1 MSTDPQKDPA
11 SVEPTPQSPEASAP
25 EASPAQ
31 SNPSD
36 AHASAEPPASADAPA
51 ENTAD
56 QKPADESA
64 DQSPADGE
72 SDAGDGEKK
81 KVLIGSQRDK
91 PQQAPAKRQPPK
103 PKRPSQP
110 QPAEDSDDPTKIP
123 DDVNEAM
130 ADAAPEEGEPDYR
143 LPVEGGKVHVPNRR
157 ETMDDIE
164 AELEAAFGETS
175 IDDVMSGQAPAPAA
189 ARLEEGDRVNATVI
203 RVHREDVFFDLP
215 EGNQGIA
222 SVRSFVAPPAVG
234 DKLEVSIG
242 TFNGS
247 QRLYEVGIPG
257 ASTSVQD
264 WGDIKEGIIVD
275 AVVDGVNKGG
285 LECAVGTAR
294 GFIPASQV
302 ATYHVKD
309 LEEFKGRKMQC
320 LVTEA
325 NPEKRNLV
333 LSARAVAEKLAED
346 NKKQILG
353 NLTVGQI
360 REGTVTRIQDF
371 GAFVDLG
378 GVDGLV
384 HVSQISWDRVQHPS
398 DVLAEGQAVKVKVT
412 KMDPETG
419 KIGLSIRDTM
429 ENPWQKVATEFGVGK
444 VIPGKV
450 TKLMDFGAFV
460 EIAPGIEGLVHVS
473 EVSYSRISRV
483 SSVLKV
489 GEEVEVKVL
498 SIDQAKRRISLS
510 IKATQPP
517 PADSRQGGRRKDDV
531 ETDIDRELSVKKKT
545 DQPLKGG
552 ITNDQSEGAKFGL
565 KW

>member
-1 MSTDPQKDPA
+1 M
-11 SVEPTPQSPEASAP
+11 EPTPQSPEASAP
-25 EASPAQ
+25 EAS
-31 SNPSD
+31 
-36 AHASAEPPASADAPA
+36 SAAPA
-51 ENTAD
+51 PAETPVENTAD
-56 QKPADESA
+56 
-64 DQSPADGE
+64 
-72 SDAGDGEKK
+72 GDDKEKK
-81 KVLIGSQRDK
+81 KVLIGSQRDA
-91 PQQAPAKRQPPK
+91 PAPAPAKRQPPK

-110 QPAEDSDDPTKIP
+110 RPAEDNDDPTQIP
-123 DDVNEAM
+123 ADLSETLAEASQ
-130 ADAAPEEGEPDYR
+130 EEGEPDYR

-157 ETMDDIE
+157 ETMEDIE
-164 AELEAAFGETS
+164 AELEAAFGGTS
-175 IDDVMSGQAPAPAA
+175 IDDVMSNQTPAPAA
-189 ARLEEGDRVNATVI
+189 VRLDEGDRVTGTVI

-215 EGNQGIA
+215 QGNQGIA
-222 SVRSFVAPPAVG
+222 SIRSFVAPPSVG

-264 WGDIKEGIIVD
+264 WGDIKEGIVVD

-309 LEEFKGRKMQC
+309 LEEFKGRKLQC

-333 LSARAVAEKLAED
+333 LSARAVAEKMAED
-346 NKKQILG
+346 NKKNVLG
-353 NLTVGQI
+353 SLTVGQV

-371 GAFVDLG
+371 GAFVDIG

-384 HVSQISWDRVQHPS
+384 HVSQISWDRVSHPS

-429 ENPWQKVATEFGVGK
+429 ENPWQKVASEFAVGK
-444 VIPGKV
+444 VVPGKV

-517 PADSRQGGRRKDDV
+517 PADSKQGGRRKDEP
-531 ETDIDRELSVKKKT
+531 ETDVDRELSVKKKSN
-545 DQPLKGG
+545 QPLKGG

>member
-1 MSTDPQKDPA
+1 MSTDPQQDPA
-11 SVEPTPQSPEASAP
+11 SVEPTPPSPEASAS
-25 EASPAQ
+25 EAS
-31 SNPSD
+31 SD
-36 AHASAEPPASADAPA
+36 APTPAETPV

-56 QKPADESA
+56 ENAAGGD
-64 DQSPADGE
+64 DQ
-72 SDAGDGEKK
+72 EKK
-81 KVLIGSQRDK
+81 KVLIGSQRDAPK
-91 PQQAPAKRQPPK
+91 PAPAKRQRPK

-110 QPAEDSDDPTKIP
+110 KPEEDNDDPTKIP
-123 DDVNEAM
+123 ADLSETL
-130 ADAAPEEGEPDYR
+130 ADAPQEEGEPDYR

-164 AELEAAFGETS
+164 AELAAAFGETS
-175 IDDVMSGQAPAPAA
+175 IDDVMDNQTPAPAA
-189 ARLEEGDRVNATVI
+189 VRLDEGDRVTGTVI

-215 EGNQGIA
+215 QGNQGIA
-222 SVRSFVAPPAVG
+222 SIRNFVAAPAVG

-242 TFNGS
+242 EFNGS

-264 WGDIKEGIIVD
+264 WGDLKEGIVVD

-309 LEEFKGRKMQC
+309 LEEFKGRKLQC

-333 LSARAVAEKLAED
+333 LSARAVAEKMAED
-346 NKKQILG
+346 NKKNLLG
-353 NLTVGQI
+353 SLTVGQV

-371 GAFVDLG
+371 GAFVDIG

-429 ENPWQKVATEFGVGK
+429 ENPWQKVASEFAVGK
-444 VIPGKV
+444 VVPGKV

-483 SSVLKV
+483 SSVLKA
-489 GEEVEVKVL
+489 GEDVEVKVL
-498 SIDQAKRRISLS
+498 SIDQGKRRISLS

-517 PADSRQGGRRKDDV
+517 PADARQGGRRK
-531 ETDIDRELSVKKKT
+531 EEPEADIDRELSVKKKSN
-545 DQPLKGG
+545 QPLKGG

>member
-25 EASPAQ
+25 EASA
-31 SNPSD
+31 N
-36 AHASAEPPASADAPA
+36 EPAPA
-51 ENTAD
+51 ETPVENTPDAT
-56 QKPADESA
+56 S
-64 DQSPADGE
+64 DG
-72 SDAGDGEKK
+72 DDTEKK
-81 KVLIGSQRDK
+81 KVLIGSQRDA
-91 PQQAPAKRQPPK
+91 PAPAPAKRQPPK

-110 QPAEDSDDPTKIP
+110 RPEQDDDDPNKIP
-123 DDVNEAM
+123 ADLSETLAEASQ
-130 ADAAPEEGEPDYR
+130 EEGEPDYR

-164 AELEAAFGETS
+164 AELAAAFGETS
-175 IDDVMSGQAPAPAA
+175 IDDVMSKQTPAPAA
-189 ARLEEGDRVNATVI
+189 VRLDEGDRVTATVI

-215 EGNQGIA
+215 QGNQGIA
-222 SVRSFVAPPAVG
+222 SIRNFVAPPAVG

-242 TFNGS
+242 TFNGG

-264 WGDIKEGIIVD
+264 WGDIKEGIVVD

-309 LEEFKGRKMQC
+309 LEEFKGRKLQC

-333 LSARAVAEKLAED
+333 LSARAVAEKMAED
-346 NKKQILG
+346 NKKNLMG
-353 NLTVGQI
+353 SLTVGQV

-371 GAFVDLG
+371 GAFVDIG

-384 HVSQISWDRVQHPS
+384 HVSQISWDRVSHPS

-429 ENPWQKVATEFGVGK
+429 ENPWQKVASEFAVGK
-444 VIPGKV
+444 VVPGKV

-483 SSVLKV
+483 SSVLKA
-489 GEEVEVKVL
+489 GEDVEVKVL

-517 PADSRQGGRRKDDV
+517 PADAKQGGRRKD
-531 ETDIDRELSVKKKT
+531 EPEADIDRELSVKKKSN
-545 DQPLKGG
+545 QPLKGG

>member
-11 SVEPTPQSPEASAP
+11 SADPTPQNPEASAEGQPTP
-25 EASPAQ
+25 ETQA
-31 SNPSD
+31 
-36 AHASAEPPASADAPA
+36 
-51 ENTAD
+51 
-56 QKPADESA
+56 A
-64 DQSPADGE
+64 DQSIPSTPEAAASESAPSEPASEDAE
-72 SDAGDGEKK
+72 SSDRK
-81 KVLIGSQRDK
+81 KVLIGSQRDA
-91 PQQAPAKRQPPK
+91 PQQTSQPK
-103 PKRPSQP
+103 PP
-110 QPAEDSDDPTKIP
+110 QPKKPVRPARPQEDSDDPTKIP
-123 DDVNEAM
+123 DDVSETLAEATE
-130 ADAAPEEGEPDYR
+130 AEAGEPDYR

-164 AELEAAFGETS
+164 AEIAAAMGDRS
-175 IDDVMSGQAPAPAA
+175 LDDVMGPQATAPAA
-189 ARLEEGDRVNATVI
+189 SRLDEGERVNAVVI

-215 EGNQGIA
+215 GGNQGIA
-222 SVRSFVAPPAVG
+222 SIRNFVAPPAVG
-234 DKLEVSIG
+234 DKMEVSIG
-242 TFNGS
+242 DFQAS

-257 ASTSVQD
+257 SSVSVQD
-264 WGDIKEGIIVD
+264 WGDIREGIVVD

-294 GFIPASQV
+294 GFIPASQA
-302 ATYHVKD
+302 ATYHVDK
-309 LEEFKGRKMQC
+309 LEDFLGRKLQC

-333 LSARAVAEKLAED
+333 LSARAVEEKLQED
-346 NKKQILG
+346 NKKELLG
-353 NLTVGQI
+353 SLTVGQI
-360 REGTVTRIQDF
+360 REGKVTRIQDF

-384 HVSQISWDRVQHPS
+384 HVSQISWDRVKHPS
-398 DVLAEGQAVKVKVT
+398 DVLAEGQIVKVKVT

-429 ENPWQKVATEFGVGK
+429 ENPWQKVASEFAVGK

-450 TKLMDFGAFV
+450 TKLMEFGAFV

-498 SIDQAKRRISLS
+498 SIDQGKRRISLS

-517 PADSRQGGRRKDDV
+517 PADSRQGGRKKDDF
-531 ETDIDRELSVKKKT
+531 EGDIDREVSVKKNSN
-545 DQPLKGG
+545 QPLKGG
-552 ITNDQSEGAKFGL
+552 ITNDQSEGSKFGL

>member
-1 MSTDPQKDPA
+1 MSTDPQQDPTPA
-11 SVEPTPQSPEASAP
+11 EPTSAAP
-25 EASPAQ
+25 EAANP
-31 SNPSD
+31 PSD
-36 AHASAEPPASADAPA
+36 PPSTESVSAQAPAADGSAEETAS
-51 ENTAD
+51 
-56 QKPADESA
+56 
-64 DQSPADGE
+64 
-72 SDAGDGEKK
+72 SDAGEEGDKK
-81 KVLIGSQRDK
+81 PLLIGSQRDTPQTSQPAKKPTPK
-91 PQQAPAKRQPPK
+91 PQRPAPPRAQE
-103 PKRPSQP
+103 
-110 QPAEDSDDPTKIP
+110 EDDYPNKIP
-123 DDVNEAM
+123 TDLSEALPE
-130 ADAAPEEGEPDYR
+130 AASAEEETDYR
-143 LPVEGGKVHVPNRR
+143 LPVEGGRVQVPNRR
-157 ETMDDIE
+157 QQMDDIE
-164 AELEAAFGETS
+164 AEIAAAFGEQSMDQVLEKQPTTP
-175 IDDVMSGQAPAPAA
+175 VTAT
-189 ARLEEGDRVNATVI
+189 LEEGDRVQATVI
-203 RVHREDVFFDLP
+203 RIHREDVFFDLP
-215 EGNQGIA
+215 QGNQGIA
-222 SVRSFVAPPAVG
+222 SIRNFVAVPAVG
-234 DKLEVSIG
+234 DKMEVSIG
-242 TFNGS
+242 TFQPS

-257 ASTSVQD
+257 ASTSIQD
-264 WGDIKEGIIVD
+264 WGDIREGIVVD

-333 LSARAVAEKLAED
+333 LSARAVAEKLQED
-346 NKKQILG
+346 NKKELLG
-353 NLTVGQI
+353 SLTVGQI
-360 REGTVTRIQDF
+360 RDGKVTRIQDF

-384 HVSQISWDRVQHPS
+384 HVSQISWDRVSHPS
-398 DVLAEGQAVKVKVT
+398 DVLAEGQIVKVKVT

-429 ENPWQKVATEFGVGK
+429 ENPWQKVAEEFAVGK
-444 VIPGKV
+444 VVPGKV
-450 TKLMDFGAFV
+450 TKLMEFGAFV

-498 SIDQAKRRISLS
+498 SIDQGKRRISLS

-517 PADSRQGGRRKDDV
+517 PADSKQGGRKRDEFDD
-531 ETDIDRELSVKKKT
+531 TSDREIAVKKKSS
-545 DQPLKGG
+545 QPLKGG

>member
-11 SVEPTPQSPEASAP
+11 SVEPTPQNPEAAAADASAP
-25 EASPAQ
+25 ENTP
-31 SNPSD
+31 
-36 AHASAEPPASADAPA
+36 APA
-51 ENTAD
+51 ETPAAD
-56 QKPADESA
+56 SSDT
-64 DQSPADGE
+64 DADG
-72 SDAGDGEKK
+72 DKK
-81 KVLIGSQRDK
+81 KVLIGSQRDPK
-91 PQQAPAKRQPPK
+91 PVETKRQPPK

-110 QPAEDSDDPTKIP
+110 KPQADDDDPTKIP
-123 DDVNEAM
+123 EDISETL
-130 ADAAPEEGEPDYR
+130 ADAPQEEGEPDYR

-164 AELEAAFGETS
+164 AELEAAFGDKS
-175 IDDVMSGQAPAPAA
+175 IDDVMTNQTPAPAA
-189 ARLEEGDRVNATVI
+189 VRLGEGDRVTATVI

-215 EGNQGIA
+215 QGNQGIA
-222 SVRSFVAPPAVG
+222 SIRNFVATPSVG
-234 DKLEVSIG
+234 DKMEVSIG
-242 TFNGS
+242 EFNGG

-346 NKKQILG
+346 NKKEVLG
-353 NLTVGQI
+353 SLTVGQI

-378 GVDGLV
+378 GIDGLV
-384 HVSQISWDRVQHPS
+384 HVSQISWDRVSHPS

-429 ENPWQKVATEFGVGK
+429 ENPWQKVAQEFAVGK
-444 VIPGKV
+444 VVPGKV

-460 EIAPGIEGLVHVS
+460 EVAPGIEGLVHVS
-473 EVSYSRISRV
+473 EVSYARISRV

-489 GEEVEVKVL
+489 GEDVEVKVL

-517 PADSRQGGRRKDDV
+517 PADSRQGGRRKDEV
-531 ETDIDRELSVKKKT
+531 ETDIDRELSVKKKS

-552 ITNDQSEGAKFGL
+552 ITNDQSEGSKFGL

>member
-1 MSTDPQKDPA
+1 MSTDPQQDPA
-11 SVEPTPQSPEASAP
+11 SAEPTPPSPEASAP
-25 EASPAQ
+25 ESSAADTGDASQ
-31 SNPSD
+31 
-36 AHASAEPPASADAPA
+36 
-51 ENTAD
+51 
-56 QKPADESA
+56 
-64 DQSPADGE
+64 
-72 SDAGDGEKK
+72 K
-81 KVLIGSQRDK
+81 KVLIGSQRD
-91 PQQAPAKRQPPK
+91 APAPAPAAKKPKPAPQRPKPPK
-103 PKRPSQP
+103 
-110 QPAEDSDDPTKIP
+110 AEADSDDPTKIP
-123 DDVNEAM
+123 DDLSSTLAEAS
-130 ADAAPEEGEPDYR
+130 EEDGEPDYR
-143 LPVEGGKVHVPNRR
+143 LPVEGGRVQVPNRR
-157 ETMDDIE
+157 QQMDDIE
-164 AELEAAFGETS
+164 AEIEAAFGEQS
-175 IDDVMSGQAPAPAA
+175 LDDMMSGQTPAPAA
-189 ARLEEGDRVNATVI
+189 VRLDEGDRVTATVI
-203 RVHREDVFFDLP
+203 RIHREDVFFDLP
-215 EGNQGIA
+215 QGNQGIA
-222 SVRSFVAPPAVG
+222 SIRNFIAVPSVG
-234 DKLEVSIG
+234 DKMEVSIG
-242 TFNGS
+242 SFQSS

-264 WGDIKEGIIVD
+264 WGDIKEGIVVD

-285 LECAVGTAR
+285 LECAVGAAR

-309 LEEFKGRKMQC
+309 LEEFKGRKLQC

-333 LSARAVAEKLAED
+333 LSARAVAEKLQED
-346 NKKQILG
+346 GKKELMG
-353 NLTVGQI
+353 SLTIGQI

-384 HVSQISWDRVQHPS
+384 HVSQISWDRVSHPS
-398 DVLAEGQAVKVKVT
+398 NVLAEGQVVKVKVT

-429 ENPWQKVATEFGVGK
+429 ENPWQKVASEFAVGK
-444 VIPGKV
+444 VVPGKV

-483 SSVLKV
+483 SSVLKT
-489 GEEVEVKVL
+489 GEDVEVKVL

-517 PADSRQGGRRKDDV
+517 PADARQGGRRKDEPEV
-531 ETDIDRELSVKKKT
+531 DIDRELSVKKKS

-552 ITNDQSEGAKFGL
+552 ISNDQSEGAKFGL

>member
-1 MSTDPQKDPA
+1 MSTDPQQD
-11 SVEPTPQSPEASAP
+11 PTPAEPPSAAP
-25 EASPAQ
+25 EAANPTSDTPSTESAPPQASAAEQTTASEEAAPAQ
-31 SNPSD
+31 STPESSEGD
-36 AHASAEPPASADAPA
+36 K
-51 ENTAD
+51 
-56 QKPADESA
+56 KPL
-64 DQSPADGE
+64 
-72 SDAGDGEKK
+72 
-81 KVLIGSQRDK
+81 LIGSQRGA
-91 PQQAPAKRQPPK
+91 PQSSQPAKKPK
-103 PKRPSQP
+103 PKPQRPVAPRPSE
-110 QPAEDSDDPTKIP
+110 EDDDPNKIP
-123 DDVNEAM
+123 TDLNEALSE
-130 ADAAPEEGEPDYR
+130 ADSAEEETDYR
-143 LPVEGGKVHVPNRR
+143 LPVEGGRVQVPNRR
-157 ETMDDIE
+157 QQMDDIE
-164 AELEAAFGETS
+164 AEIAAAFGEQSMDEVLEKQPT
-175 IDDVMSGQAPAPAA
+175 APVTAT
-189 ARLEEGDRVNATVI
+189 LEEGARVQATVI
-203 RVHREDVFFDLP
+203 RIHREDVFFDLP
-215 EGNQGIA
+215 QGNQGIA
-222 SVRSFVAPPAVG
+222 SIRNFVAVPAVG
-234 DKLEVSIG
+234 DKMEVSIG
-242 TFNGS
+242 TFQPS

-264 WGDIKEGIIVD
+264 WGDIREGIVVD

-333 LSARAVAEKLAED
+333 LSARAVAEKLQED
-346 NKKQILG
+346 NKKELLG
-353 NLTVGQI
+353 SLTVGQI
-360 REGTVTRIQDF
+360 REGKVTRIQDF

-384 HVSQISWDRVQHPS
+384 HVSQISWDRVSHPS
-398 DVLAEGQAVKVKVT
+398 DLLAEGQIVKVKVT
-412 KMDPETG
+412 KMDPDTG

-444 VIPGKV
+444 VVPGKV

-498 SIDQAKRRISLS
+498 NIDQGKRRISLS

-517 PADSRQGGRRKDDV
+517 PADSKQGGRKRDEFDD
-531 ETDIDRELSVKKKT
+531 TSDREIAVKKKSS
-545 DQPLKGG
+545 QPLKGG

>member
-11 SVEPTPQSPEASAP
+11 SVEPTPPSPEASAP
-25 EASPAQ
+25 EAS
-31 SNPSD
+31 SD
-36 AHASAEPPASADAPA
+36 APKPAEPPAETTTGASA
-51 ENTAD
+51 AD
-56 QKPADESA
+56 
-64 DQSPADGE
+64 DGGE
-72 SDAGDGEKK
+72 DKEKK
-81 KVLIGSQRDK
+81 KVLIGSQRDAPKPAPALRK
-91 PQQAPAKRQPPK
+91 PQA

-110 QPAEDSDDPTKIP
+110 KPAQDDDDPTKIP
-123 DDVNEAM
+123 ADLTETLAEASQ
-130 ADAAPEEGEPDYR
+130 DEGEPDYR

-157 ETMDDIE
+157 ETMEDIE
-164 AELEAAFGETS
+164 AELEAAFGGSS
-175 IDDVMSGQAPAPAA
+175 IDDVMGSQTPAPAA
-189 ARLEEGDRVNATVI
+189 VRLEEGDRVTGTVI

-222 SVRSFVAPPAVG
+222 SIRNFVAPPAVG

-242 TFNGS
+242 EFNGS

-264 WGDIKEGIIVD
+264 WGDIKEGIVVD

-309 LEEFKGRKMQC
+309 LEEFKGRKLQC

-333 LSARAVAEKLAED
+333 LSARAVAEKMAED
-346 NKKQILG
+346 NKKNLLG
-353 NLTVGQI
+353 SLTVGQV

-371 GAFVDLG
+371 GAFVDIG

-398 DVLAEGQAVKVKVT
+398 DVLSEGQAVKVKVT

-429 ENPWQKVATEFGVGK
+429 ENPWQKVASEFAVGK
-444 VIPGKV
+444 VVPGKV

-517 PADSRQGGRRKDDV
+517 PADSRQGGRRKEEP
-531 ETDIDRELSVKKKT
+531 ETDIDRELSVKKKSN
-545 DQPLKGG
+545 QPLKGG

>member
-11 SVEPTPQSPEASAP
+11 SVEPTPQTPEASAP
-25 EASPAQ
+25 EAS
-31 SNPSD
+31 SD
-36 AHASAEPPASADAPA
+36 APTPA
-51 ENTAD
+51 ET
-56 QKPADESA
+56 PAT
-64 DQSPADGE
+64 DQSAA
-72 SDAGDGEKK
+72 SDAGEDQEKK
-81 KVLIGSQRDK
+81 KVLIGSQRDAPK
-91 PQQAPAKRQPPK
+91 PAPAKKQPPK

-110 QPAEDSDDPTKIP
+110 KPEQDDDPTKIP
-123 DDVNEAM
+123 EDLTETLAEASQ
-130 ADAAPEEGEPDYR
+130 EEGEPDYR

-157 ETMDDIE
+157 ETMEDIE

-175 IDDVMSGQAPAPAA
+175 IDDMMSKQSPAPAA
-189 ARLEEGDRVNATVI
+189 VRLEEGDRVTATVI

-215 EGNQGIA
+215 QGNQGIA

-234 DKLEVSIG
+234 DKMEVSIG
-242 TFNGS
+242 TFNGG

-294 GFIPASQV
+294 GFIPASQ
-302 ATYHVKD
+302 AAIYHVKD
-309 LEEFKGRKMQC
+309 LEEFKGRKLQC

-346 NKKQILG
+346 NKKQLLG

-371 GAFVDLG
+371 GAFVDIG

-398 DVLAEGQAVKVKVT
+398 DVLAEGQAVKVRVT

-429 ENPWQKVATEFGVGK
+429 ENPWQKVATDFAVGK
-444 VIPGKV
+444 VVPGKV

-489 GEEVEVKVL
+489 DEEVEVKVL
-498 SIDQAKRRISLS
+498 SIDQGKRRISLS

-517 PADSRQGGRRKDDV
+517 PADSRQGGRRKDEP
-531 ETDIDRELSVKKKT
+531 ETDIDRELSVKKT
-545 DQPLKGG
+545 SSQPLKGG
-552 ITNDQSEGAKFGL
+552 VTNDQSEGAKFGL

>member
-11 SVEPTPQSPEASAP
+11 SVEPTPQTPEASAP
-25 EASPAQ
+25 EAS
-31 SNPSD
+31 
-36 AHASAEPPASADAPA
+36 SAAVTPA
-51 ENTAD
+51 ETPAPDTAD
-56 QKPADESA
+56 SD
-64 DQSPADGE
+64 DQ
-72 SDAGDGEKK
+72 EKK
-81 KVLIGSQRDK
+81 KVLIGSQRDAPA
-91 PQQAPAKRQPPK
+91 PQPAKRQPPK
-103 PKRPSQP
+103 PQRPSQP
-110 QPAEDSDDPTKIP
+110 KPAQDDDDPTKIP
-123 DDVNEAM
+123 ADLSETLAEASH
-130 ADAAPEEGEPDYR
+130 DEGEPDYR

-157 ETMDDIE
+157 EKLDDIE
-164 AELEAAFGETS
+164 AELEAAFGENS
-175 IDDVMSGQAPAPAA
+175 IDDVMSNQTPAPAA
-189 ARLEEGDRVNATVI
+189 VRLDEGDRVTGTVI
-203 RVHREDVFFDLP
+203 RIHREDVFFDLP
-215 EGNQGIA
+215 QGNQGIA
-222 SVRSFVAPPAVG
+222 SIRNFVATPSVG

-242 TFNGS
+242 SFNAS

-264 WGDIKEGIIVD
+264 WGDIKEGIVVD

-309 LEEFKGRKMQC
+309 LEEFKGRKLQC

-333 LSARAVAEKLAED
+333 LSARAVAEKMAED
-346 NKKQILG
+346 NKKNLMG
-353 NLTVGQI
+353 SLTVGQV

-371 GAFVDLG
+371 GAFVDIG

-384 HVSQISWDRVQHPS
+384 HVSQISWDRVSHPS

-429 ENPWQKVATEFGVGK
+429 ENPWQKVASEFAVGK
-444 VIPGKV
+444 VVPGKV

-483 SSVLKV
+483 SSVLKT

-517 PADSRQGGRRKDDV
+517 PADAKQGGRRKD
-531 ETDIDRELSVKKKT
+531 EPEADIDRELSVKKKSN
-545 DQPLKGG
+545 QPLKGG

>member
-11 SVEPTPQSPEASAP
+11 SAEPTPQNPEASAESPSTQP
-25 EASPAQ
+25 ESTPQQPAAEAAPEGASPEE
-31 SNPSD
+31 D
-36 AHASAEPPASADAPA
+36 R
-51 ENTAD
+51 
-56 QKPADESA
+56 
-64 DQSPADGE
+64 
-72 SDAGDGEKK
+72 K
-81 KVLIGSQRDK
+81 KVLIGSQRDA
-91 PQQAPAKRQPPK
+91 PQQASQPKSPK
-103 PKRPSQP
+103 PKKPVRPSQP
-110 QPAEDSDDPTKIP
+110 KPAAEEDDPTKIP
-123 DDVNEAM
+123 ADLSEAL
-130 ADAAPEEGEPDYR
+130 ADAPQEEGEPDYR

-164 AELEAAFGETS
+164 AEIAAAMGDRS
-175 IDDVMSGQAPAPAA
+175 LDDVMGPQTPAPVSE
-189 ARLEEGDRVNATVI
+189 RLEEGSRVNAVVI

-215 EGNQGIA
+215 GGNQGIA
-222 SVRSFVAPPAVG
+222 SIRNFVAAPAVG
-234 DKLEVSIG
+234 DKMEVSIG
-242 TFNGS
+242 PFDAG

-257 ASTSVQD
+257 SSISVQD
-264 WGDIKEGIIVD
+264 WGDIREGIVVD

-285 LECAVGTAR
+285 LECAVGSAR
-294 GFIPASQV
+294 GFIPASQA
-302 ATYHVKD
+302 ATYHVDK
-309 LEEFKGRKMQC
+309 LEDFLGRKLQC

-325 NPEKRNLV
+325 KPEKRNLV
-333 LSARAVAEKLAED
+333 LSARAVEEKLQED
-346 NKKQILG
+346 NKKELLG
-353 NLTVGQI
+353 SLALGQI
-360 REGTVTRIQDF
+360 RDGKVTRIQDF

-384 HVSQISWDRVQHPS
+384 HVSQISWDRVKHPS
-398 DVLAEGQAVKVKVT
+398 DVLAEGQIVKVKVT

-429 ENPWQKVATEFGVGK
+429 ENPWQKVASEFAVGK
-444 VIPGKV
+444 VVPGKV

-489 GEEVEVKVL
+489 GEEVQVKVL
-498 SIDQAKRRISLS
+498 NIDQAKRRISLS

-517 PADSRQGGRRKDDV
+517 PADSRQGGRKKDDY
-531 ETDIDRELSVKKKT
+531 EGDIDRDVAVKKKS